1 MQGVIG
7 VGDDKVRVWLKDR
20 LLGESLDSQQG
31 LALKLITTFC
41 PADTHTHIFSH
52 SHVALLR
59 ALRREPCKK
68 KNGQQFIVY

>member
-7 VGDDKVRVWLKDR
+7 VGDDKVCVWLKDR

-41 PADTHTHIFSH
+41 PADAHTHAFSH
-52 SHVALLR
+52 IR
-59 ALRREPCKK
+59 T
-68 KNGQQFIVY
+68 